1 MPSTPKNTLLQSF
14 RQSLQAFAS
23 SPSTL
28 QVLRTIPST
37 APSRIPRRIYILDSS
52 FNPPT
57 RAHLRIAASALNDI
71 DPSHFP
77 ARLLLLLAIQN
88 ADKAPKPASFE
99 QRLAMMTIFAEDLLK
114 TLPAEA
120 KRDDAIAVDIGVTK
134 LPYFMDKSAAIIS
147 SGIYQPDPKTH
158 EEEPVEQVHLV
169 GFDTLI
175 RIFNPKYYPPT
186 HTLDPLEPLFRHHRL
201 RVTYRDDQ
209 ELGDK
214 QEQDRYL
221 QDIRDGKR
229 EDEGGKREWADKIE
243 MVEGHGKGE
252 EAISST
258 KIREAVAKR
267 DVDGVKR
274 LCTEGVANW
283 IQEERLYTEQD

>member
-1 MPSTPKNTLLQSF
+1 
-14 RQSLQAFAS
+14 
-23 SPSTL
+23 
-28 QVLRTIPST
+28 
-37 APSRIPRRIYILDSS
+37 
-52 FNPPT
+52 
-57 RAHLRIAASALNDI
+57 
-71 DPSHFP
+71 
-77 ARLLLLLAIQN
+77 
-88 ADKAPKPASFE
+88 
-99 QRLAMMTIFAEDLLK
+99 MMTVFAEDLLK

-147 SGIYQPDPKTH
+147 SGIYQPDRKTH
-158 EEEPVEQVHLV
+158 EEEPIEQVHLV

-186 HTLDPLEPLFRHHRL
+186 HTLAPLEPLFRHHRL

-209 ELGDK
+209 DLGGK
-214 QEQDRYL
+214 QEQDTYL

-229 EDEGGKREWADKIE
+229 GDEGGKREWTDKIE
-243 MVEGHGKGE
+243 MVEGRGEGE

-258 KIREAVAKR
+258 KIREAVAKH
-267 DVDGVKR
+267 DVQGVKR

-283 IQEERLYTEQD
+283 VLEEGLYTEQD